1 VSVILNAKMTRLR
14 LVGEIA
20 NLARAIEEKK

>member
-14 LVGEIA
+14 LGGEIA

>member
-14 LVGEIA
+14 LGSEIA
-20 NLARAIEEKK
+20 NLTRAIEEKK